1 MGWQVMKT
9 LGIAIGAILA
19 AGALWWRSRSLA
31 LAGANDVQLID
42 PVISLP
48 DQVLNFLDDIG
59 MA

>member
-1 MGWQVMKT
+1 MKT
-9 LGIAIGAILA
+9 LSIAIGATLA